1 VPEVRGGQLELLR
14 RLARRAMVER
24 GLAPDFPPEA
34 MRQVDALRGPAEDP
48 GGPGVIEDLR
58 GLPWFS
64 VDNEDSRDL
73 DQLTAAEPLA
83 GDTVRVRVAV
93 ADVDALVAVETPV
106 DAHARQNTTSVYTA
120 AGVFPMLPERLST
133 DLTSLNEAEDRLA
146 IVISYVVDGEGA
158 MTAPAVGR
166 ARVRNHARLSYPA
179 VGAWLEGQ
187 AEAPAPLRAVDGLDE
202 QVRLQDQAAQRLRQR
217 RHEHGALELETL
229 EPRAVVSGSEIKD
242 LRAEEK
248 NRAQELIEDLMIAAN
263 GAAAQFLAAQS
274 FPSLRRVVREP
285 KRWPRIVALAAS
297 YGETL
302 PAQPDALALET
313 FLLKQRKADPL
324 RFPDLSL
331 AVVKLLGRGE
341 YVVERPGGAPTGHFG
356 LAARDYLHATAPN
369 RRYPDLVTHRL
380 LKAALARAAPVY
392 TVDQLSALAAH
403 CTAQEDAAE
412 KVERQVRKSAGALL
426 LSRRLGQRF
435 DAIVT
440 GSSPKGTWVRV
451 LKPPVEGKLVRGEEG
466 LDVGDRVAVQLVDV
480 DVERGYIDFIRDG
493 D

>member
-1 VPEVRGGQLELLR
+1 MTEVRGGQLELLR

-24 GLAPDFPPEA
+24 GLEPDFPPEA
-34 MRQVDALRGPAEDP
+34 VRQVDALRGPAEERDQS
-48 GGPGVIEDLR
+48 VEDLR

-73 DQLTAAEPLA
+73 DQLTAAESLA
-83 GDTVRVRVAV
+83 GGAVRVRVAV
-93 ADVDALVAVETPV
+93 ADVDALVAVATPV
-106 DAHARQNTTSVYTA
+106 DAHARRNTTSVYTA
-120 AGVFPMLPERLST
+120 GGIFPMLPEKLST

-146 IVISYVVDGEGA
+146 VVISYVVDRDGA
-158 MTAPAVGR
+158 MAAPAVGR
-166 ARVRNHARLSYPA
+166 ARVRNHARLSYPS

-187 AEAPAPLRAVDGLDE
+187 APPPEPLRAVAGLDA
-202 QVRLQDQAAQRLRQR
+202 QVRLQDEAAQRLRGR
-217 RHEHGALELETL
+217 RHEQGALELETL
-229 EPRAVVSGSEIKD
+229 EPRAVVSGSQLTD

-263 GAAAQFLAAQS
+263 GSAAQFLAARS

-297 YGETL
+297 SGETL
-302 PAQPDALALET
+302 PDEPNAVALET
-313 FLLKQRKADPL
+313 FLLKRRKADPL

-341 YVVERPGGAPTGHFG
+341 YVVERPGGESTGHFG

-369 RRYPDLVTHRL
+369 RRYPDLITHRL
-380 LKAALARAAPVY
+380 LKSALAGTAPAY
-392 TVDQLSALAAH
+392 AIDELSALAAH

-426 LSRRLGQRF
+426 LSRRVGQRF

-440 GSSPKGTWVRV
+440 GSSAKGTWVRV
-451 LKPPVEGKLVRGEEG
+451 LRPPVEGKVVRGEEG
-466 LDVGDRVAVQLVDV
+466 LDVGDKVAVQLVDV
-480 DVERGYIDFIRDG
+480 DVERGYIDFIRAG

>member
-1 VPEVRGGQLELLR
+1 MEVRGGQLELLR

-24 GLAPDFPPEA
+24 GLEPDFPPEA
-34 MRQVDALRGPAEDP
+34 VRQVDALRGPAEERGQP
-48 GGPGVIEDLR
+48 VEDLR

-73 DQLTAAEPLA
+73 DQLSAAESLA
-83 GDTVRVRVAV
+83 SGAVRVRVAV
-93 ADVDALVAVETPV
+93 ADVDALVAAATPV
-106 DAHARQNTTSVYTA
+106 DAHARRNTTSVYTA
-120 AGVFPMLPERLST
+120 GGVFPMLPERLST

-146 IVISYVVDGEGA
+146 VVISYAVDRDGA

-166 ARVRNHARLSYPA
+166 AQVRNHARLSYPS

-187 AEAPAPLRAVDGLDE
+187 APPPEPLRAVAGLDA
-202 QVRLQDQAAQRLRQR
+202 QVRLQDQTAQRLRDR

-229 EPRAVVSGSEIKD
+229 EPRAVVSGSQLTD

-263 GAAAQFLAAQS
+263 GAAAQFLAS
-274 FPSLRRVVREP
+274 RSYPGLRRVVREP

-302 PAQPDALALET
+302 PDQPDPVALES
-313 FLLKQRKADPL
+313 FLLERRKTDPL
-324 RFPDLSL
+324 RFPDVSL

-341 YVVERPGGAPTGHFG
+341 YVVERPGGEPTGHFG

-369 RRYPDLVTHRL
+369 RRYPDLITHRL
-380 LKAALARAAPVY
+380 LKSALAGTAPAY
-392 TVDQLSALAAH
+392 AVDDLSALAAH

-412 KVERQVRKSAGALL
+412 KVERQVRKSAAALL
-426 LSRRLGQRF
+426 LSRRVGQRF

-440 GSSPKGTWVRV
+440 GSSAKGTWVRV
-451 LKPPVEGKLVRGEEG
+451 LRPPVEGKLVRGEEG
-466 LDVGDRVAVQLVDV
+466 LDVGDKVAVQLVDV
-480 DVERGYIDFIRDG
+480 DVERGYIDFIRAG
-493 D
+493 G